1 MKLDITTACTWV
13 LIFWVGI
20 LSYSYAQ
27 FTPQQLQSYQAI
39 LNLRF
44 KNAENILAK
53 ENKED
58 AISAYLKNYIIVL
71 QLLTSQHDSLF
82 QAKKGQEEV
91 ILAQIKK
98 WESQSPYYRFLQAE
112 VKIQWAI
119 VKLLW
124 GENLAAAW
132 SIKRA
137 YHLLEENQHLYPD
150 FLPTKKS
157 LGLLRIALGSVP
169 EKYQWLLQL
178 FGLQGNINQGLV
190 DMQAVIKANPIFSLE
205 TQLLL
210 MLVQTYV
217 LNEPEEALR
226 IGVEVYNHHRNSL
239 LAQFIYA
246 LVSIKAGKLQED
258 KRLMLPIQDADTTHS
273 PFFYYLNGEICLLSG
288 NYEQASYFYKL
299 FLTNYLGKNYI
310 KNVYYRLFLSDWLSN
325 KPQASKYLDSC
336 LNKGQLQIELDK
348 NAESFAK
355 QRNFPPKALMQAR
368 LLTDGGF
375 YEKAWQAVEKVSE
388 EQLDKPKDKIEL
400 LYRKAR
406 ILDKQGNYED
416 ACHFYQKTIDIS
428 GNLPYYFAPN
438 SALQLGYLYRDVFKN
453 KKLAISYFKKVLT
466 YPQHEYKNSL
476 DYKAKTALKRL

>member
-1 MKLDITTACTWV
+1 
-13 LIFWVGI
+13 
-20 LSYSYAQ
+20 
-27 FTPQQLQSYQAI
+27 
-39 LNLRF
+39 
-44 KNAENILAK
+44 
-53 ENKED
+53 
-58 AISAYLKNYIIVL
+58 
-71 QLLTSQHDSLF
+71 
-82 QAKKGQEEV
+82 
-91 ILAQIKK
+91 
-98 WESQSPYYRFLQAE
+98 
-112 VKIQWAI
+112 
-119 VKLLW
+119 
-124 GENLAAAW
+124 
-132 SIKRA
+132 
-137 YHLLEENQHLYPD
+137 
-150 FLPTKKS
+150 
-157 LGLLRIALGSVP
+157 
-169 EKYQWLLQL
+169 
-178 FGLQGNINQGLV
+178 
-190 DMQAVIKANPIFSLE
+190 
-205 TQLLL
+205 

-258 KRLMLPIQDADTTHS
+258 KQLMLPIQDADTTHS

>member
-1 MKLDITTACTWV
+1 MKITILYILI
-13 LIFWVGI
+13 LIFWLGA
-20 LSYSYAQ
+20 LPYSYAR
-27 FTPQQLQSYQAI
+27 FTPQQLQSYQEI
-39 LNLRF
+39 LNLRL
-44 KNAENILAK
+44 KNAEYILAK
-53 ENKED
+53 ENKDD
-58 AISAYLKNYIIVL
+58 AVNAYLKSYILVL
-71 QLLTSQHDSLF
+71 QLLASQHDSLF
-82 QAKKGQEEV
+82 QAKKEQEEAT
-91 ILAQIKK
+91 LAQIRKLDSK
-98 WESQSPYYRFLQAE
+98 SPYYRFLQAE

-137 YHLLEENQHLYPD
+137 YHLLEKNQQLYPD

-157 LGLLRIALGSVP
+157 LGLLRIVLGSVP

-178 FGLQGNINQGLV
+178 FGLEGNINQGLV
-190 DMQAVIKANPIFSLE
+190 DMQSVIEGNPTFSLE
-205 TQLLL
+205 TKLLL

-217 LNEPEEALR
+217 LHEPEKALHM
-226 IGVEVYNHHRNSL
+226 GAEVCNRHKDSL
-239 LAQFIYA
+239 LAQFIYT

-258 KRLMLPIQDADTTHS
+258 KRLALPTQYADLIYS
-273 PFFYYLNGEICLLSG
+273 PFFYYLNGEVCLLSG

-299 FLTNYLGKNYI
+299 FLTHYLGKNYI
-310 KNVYYRLFLSDWLSN
+310 KNVYYKLFLSDWLSG

-336 LNKGQLQIELDK
+336 LNKGRLQTELDR

-355 QRNFPPKALMQAR
+355 QRNLPNKALMQAR

-375 YEKAWQAVEKVSE
+375 YEKAWEIVLKISE
-388 EQLDKPKDKIEL
+388 EQLNKPKDKIEL

-416 ACHFYQKTIDIS
+416 ACRFYQKTIDLS

-453 KKLAISYFKKVLT
+453 KKLAMNYFKKVLS
-466 YPQHEYKNSL
+466 YPEHEYKNSL